1 MKKHDQDSEGPVATP
16 VAPRLLM
23 IDDDAVMRRSAG
35 RFLSRA
41 GFHVVSTDSGEA
53 ALHRLRSGE
62 QFDVLVVD
70 MQMPTMSGLEVLEAV
85 AREFPT
91 VPAGLWSAS
100 ATLSDM
106 TPRDRANAAFVVPKM
121 SPIADLVE
129 AACQAASGVR
139 SEPSAGPKDRA
150 WGLSTGVRR
159 RDGKV
164 VQLALGRKK
173 SG

>member
-1 MKKHDQDSEGPVATP
+1 MSERNLNSDDPKVTSIT
-16 VAPRLLM
+16 PRLLM
-23 IDDDAVMRRSAG
+23 VDDDAVMRRSAG

-41 GFHVVSTDSGEA
+41 GFDVVAADSGEA

-62 QFDVLVVD
+62 HFDVLVVD
-70 MQMPTMSGLEVLEAV
+70 MQMPTMSGLEVLDAV
-85 AREFPT
+85 AAEFPH

-100 ATLSDM
+100 ATLSDLS
-106 TPRDRANAAFVVPKM
+106 PRDRANAAFVVPKM

-129 AACQAASGVR
+129 AACQAASGGR
-139 SEPSAGPKDRA
+139 PERPAEKDRA

-164 VQLALGRKK
+164 VQLSRVRKK
-173 SG
+173 LA

>member
-1 MKKHDQDSEGPVATP
+1 MTKQNQSSDDPAVIPA
-16 VAPRLLM
+16 APRLLM

-41 GFHVVSTDSGEA
+41 GFDVVSTDSGEA

-62 QFDVLVVD
+62 QFDVVVVD

-106 TPRDRANAAFVVPKM
+106 APRDRANAAFVIPKM
-121 SPIADLVE
+121 SPISDLVE

-139 SEPSAGPKDRA
+139 ADAERPRDRA

-164 VQLALGRKK
+164 VQLAVGRKK
-173 SG
+173 LA